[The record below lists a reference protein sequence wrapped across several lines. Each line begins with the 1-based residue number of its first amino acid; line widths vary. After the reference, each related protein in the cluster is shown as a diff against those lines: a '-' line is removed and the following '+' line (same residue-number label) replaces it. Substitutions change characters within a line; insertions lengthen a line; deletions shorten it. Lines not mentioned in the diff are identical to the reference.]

1 MPKYLD
7 RAEAAEY
14 LTERGFKFKKGTLQ
28 KLATIGGG
36 PAYARFGNR
45 ALYTPENLD
54 QWAEE
59 KMSAPRRSTSEAPAS
74 PPPGFALL
82 CGIAQRQDED
92 NGGNDD

>member
-54 QWAEE
+54 
-59 KMSAPRRSTSEAPAS
+59 
-74 PPPGFALL
+74 
-82 CGIAQRQDED
+82 
-92 NGGNDD
+92 